1 MRPSLPHPWPGSQE
15 EVSCHWP
22 VLARAS
28 WSAEKAGTSDRA
40 LAISL
45 GVNDNFLWVCSLQ
58 PCSDP
63 FRPSPSSHSQ
73 GGP

>member
-1 MRPSLPHPWPGSQE
+1 MVS
-15 EVSCHWP
+15 SCHWP

-45 GVNDNFLWVCSLQ
+45 GMLSATM
-58 PCSDP
+58 
-63 FRPSPSSHSQ
+63 
-73 GGP
+73 